1 MIEKSVMADLSNIPA
16 NLAPGKP
23 AGEGDRIILRRHRL
37 VAGYVPAYGDVF
49 LDFGCGN
56 GAQTLLFEK
65 DFPIV
70 IGVDIGIGHLREL
83 KKEAAKRGAGEK
95 VLAICYDGGRI
106 PLPDSSVDYSV
117 SFEVL
122 EHVKDEAQAL
132 KELAR
137 VLKPGGSLA
146 ISVPNRWWVFETHG
160 ADLPLLRWNRVPFF
174 SWLPKKIH
182 DRYARARIY
191 TKKEIERKLR
201 GAGFDIERKI
211 YVTAP
216 MDVVKWRALQRF
228 LRSTLFRGDQCRLP
242 VFSTAI
248 LVIAKKR

>member
-1 MIEKSVMADLSNIPA
+1 MPDDPKIPV

-23 AGEGDRIILRRHRL
+23 AGEGDLLISRRHRL
-37 VAGYVPAYGDVF
+37 VTEYAPVNGDIF

-65 DFPIV
+65 DFPVV
-70 IGVDIGIGHLREL
+70 IGVDIGIVHLGEL
-83 KKEAAKRGAGEK
+83 KKEAGKRGAGEK
-95 VLAICYDGGRI
+95 VLAVCYDGKRI
-106 PLPDSSVDYSV
+106 PLPDASVDYSV

-122 EHVKDEAQAL
+122 EHVKDEDQVL
-132 KELAR
+132 RELSR
-137 VLKPGGSLA
+137 VLRPGGTLA
-146 ISVPNRWWVFETHG
+146 ISVPNRWWIFETHG
-160 ADLPLLRWNRVPFF
+160 ADLPFLRWNRVPFF

-201 GAGFDIERKI
+201 SAGFDIERKI

-216 MDVVKWRALQRF
+216 MDVVKWQPLKRL
-228 LRSTLFRGDQCRLP
+228 LRSTLFRNDQCRLP
-242 VFSTAI
+242 IFSTAI
-248 LVIAKKR
+248 LLIAKKR